1 MNRARAAMGVLAAAL
16 LGTLTGCGGL
26 QFFVANAPV
35 PFGAFSRTTDIAYG
49 RDPRQR
55 LDVYSPS
62 KARHVP
68 VVVFFYGG
76 TWSEG
81 RRSHYAFVAAAL
93 AARGYVT
100 VIPDYRVYPQVR
112 FPKFVDDGASA
123 VAWVQ
128 RHAAEYGGD
137 PARIVLMGHSA
148 GAHIAALLALDDA
161 YLERAG
167 ANPRSIIG
175 LVGLSGP
182 YALDPDTETLRTIFA
197 SPYTPDDWQPVRF
210 ASPHS
215 PPVLLLHGEADR
227 VVSVKHTQ
235 SMRDA
240 LLAQHASVE
249 THLYPNRGHADTIA
263 PFALIARFRTPALR
277 DTVDFLQRISAAPA
291 R

>member
-1 MNRARAAMGVLAAAL
+1 MRRLRAAMNALAAAL
-16 LGTLTGCGGL
+16 LGTLTGCGGF

-35 PFGAFSRTTDIAYG
+35 PFGSFSRATDIAYG
-49 RDPRQR
+49 EDPRQR
-55 LDVYSPS
+55 LDIYSPA
-62 KARHVP
+62 KERHVP

-76 TWSEG
+76 SWSAG
-81 RRSHYAFVAAAL
+81 RRSHYAFVGAAL

-100 VIPDYRVYPQVR
+100 VIPDYRLYPQVR
-112 FPKFVDDGASA
+112 FPGFVDDGASA

-128 RHAAEYGGD
+128 RHAADFGGD

-167 ANPRSIIG
+167 ANPHSIIG

-182 YALDPDTETLRTIFA
+182 YALDPDTRTLRTIFA
-197 SPYTPDDWQPVRF
+197 SPYAPGDWQPVRF

-215 PPVLLLHGEADR
+215 PPALLLHGESDR
-227 VVSVKHTQ
+227 VVSVKHTE

-249 THLYPNRGHADTIA
+249 THVYPNRGHADTIA

-277 DTVDFLQRISAAPA
+277 ETVEFLHRISAALP